1 MAELSGIGLIKHK
14 KNVCKENPQLS
25 ERQKTV
31 ARYWNTAQR
40 ERVQFVDK
48 DWDLIED
55 HNLERKGGHWLTVMK
70 CSIPDTQHKSIL
82 IIY

>member
-1 MAELSGIGLIKHK
+1 MALGDDEEHLGIGLMKYK
-14 KNVCKENPQLS
+14 KYVFEANPKLS
-25 ERQKTV
+25 E
-31 ARYWNTAQR
+31 RYWNTAQR

-70 CSIPDTQHKSIL
+70 CSIPDTKHKSIL